1 MSTTVKSNPIP
12 FTMKISIVALIMA
25 ATLGY
30 SMIKKREID
39 RLTNSENNLI
49 LKTLPHFEVPA
60 LDGGFVSPETLFN
73 DGSKAA
79 LIHFWGTWCGP
90 CEVELPEFIEFVR
103 RNKGKGLKVL
113 LLAVQDDDKA
123 IKKFL
128 KRFGKLPENMIVAHD
143 KEGSSM
149 LTFGTVK
156 VPETYLF
163 AANGKNLNKFVGP
176 QTWSL
181 QAIQNRL
188 DFYLGSIDNVGKS
201 GSHSGKKRKIETH

>member
-1 MSTTVKSNPIP
+1 MTRALKTNPIP

-30 SMIKKREID
+30 SIIKKREISK
-39 RLTNSENNLI
+39 LTNSENNLI
-49 LKTLPHFEVPA
+49 LKSMPHFKVQ
-60 LDGGFVSPETLFN
+60 LLNGGLISSSSLFKDG
-73 DGSKAA
+73 DKAA

-103 RNKGKGLKVL
+103 KNKDKGLRVL
-113 LLAVQDDDKA
+113 MLAVQDDDKA
-123 IKKFL
+123 IRKFL
-128 KRFGKLPENMIVAHD
+128 KRFGDLPDNMVVAHD
-143 KEGSSM
+143 KKGSSM
-149 LTFGTVK
+149 LAFGTVK

-163 AANGKNLNKFVGP
+163 SARGKNLNKFVGP

-188 DFYLGSIDNVGKS
+188 DFYLSSVGNAEKS
-201 GSHSGKKRKIETH
+201 ATSTSEEKKIETH

>member
-12 FTMKISIVALIMA
+12 FAMKISIVALIMA

-39 RLTNSENNLI
+39 RLTNSENSLI
-49 LKTLPHFEVPA
+49 LKALPRFEVPA
-60 LDGGFVSPETLFN
+60 LNGGFVSPSTLFK

-188 DFYLGSIDNVGKS
+188 DFYLSSIDNVGKS
-201 GSHSGKKRKIETH
+201 GIGKGEERKVETH

>member
-1 MSTTVKSNPIP
+1 MTTTVKSNSIP
-12 FTMKISIVALIMA
+12 FAMKISVVALIMA
-25 ATLGY
+25 ATMGY
-30 SMIKKREID
+30 SIIKKREID
-39 RLTNSENNLI
+39 KLTNSENTLI
-49 LKTLPHFEVPA
+49 LKTMPDFEVPM
-60 LDGGFVSPETLFN
+60 LNGGFVSPSTLFK

-103 RNKGKGLKVL
+103 KNQDKGLKVL

-128 KRFGKLPENMIVAHD
+128 KRFGKLPDNMIVAHD
-143 KEGSSM
+143 KEGSTM
-149 LTFGTVK
+149 VNFGTVK

-163 AANGKNLNKFVGP
+163 SANGKNLNKFVGP

-181 QAIQNRL
+181 HSIQNRL
-188 DFYLGSIDNVGKS
+188 NFYLSSIGNVENRS
-201 GSHSGKKRKIETH
+201 GPRDKEKKVETH